1 MNTQQINF
9 KWVVKH
15 VPIYLQIVFLVLSA
29 ISAFE
34 GVLNAVLFGKLTNIN
49 FSNID
54 HVYKFIGLAFGAYL
68 IVYIAMLLFYLVQ
81 NRIVMLLNI
90 ALKQEYFYSKFANSD
105 MKQARGADVI
115 NSISGTAKEIEQKY
129 FFGITDIVQF
139 VFNVVASAIVVVET
153 NLILGIIYL
162 LLSALTLIPSYIGK
176 KRMNEKTE
184 KWNKSNSQLIQA
196 MKDIFE
202 GRLEIL
208 NFGVRHLFFKRF
220 DRILV
225 NEEDKYRKMNNCQF
239 QVQFIAWLISLVTL
253 LLPIFIGL
261 LFMQRGWFNVTVA
274 AIITLSLSADRVVGY
289 LRTIALYQTQIH
301 STDAIRKIKSY
312 NFEESESVKQDNHDS
327 QAILKIKDL
336 SFSYGDKKILD
347 GINLTLRDHDKIIVT
362 GASGIGKSTLIN
374 CIANNLKYNGEI
386 TFAGH
391 QINPADFI
399 KISQRIWL
407 FQGTVR
413 ENLSLLQ
420 NIPDDLMLHEAKK
433 MGLIHEFGNDF
444 LDKLISDDANNLSG
458 GQAQRLALVRGLIRS
473 KKIYLLDEIC
483 SSLDPKNS
491 DAIHKIIYQLPA
503 IVIEIAHNYNPQLAQ
518 ENKVQVYKLIDAKL
532 QKQNYIEQ

>member
-1 MNTQQINF
+1 
-9 KWVVKH
+9 
-15 VPIYLQIVFLVLSA
+15 
-29 ISAFE
+29 
-34 GVLNAVLFGKLTNIN
+34 
-49 FSNID
+49 
-54 HVYKFIGLAFGAYL
+54 
-68 IVYIAMLLFYLVQ
+68 
-81 NRIVMLLNI
+81 
-90 ALKQEYFYSKFANSD
+90 
-105 MKQARGADVI
+105 
-115 NSISGTAKEIEQKY
+115 
-129 FFGITDIVQF
+129 
-139 VFNVVASAIVVVET
+139 
-153 NLILGIIYL
+153 
-162 LLSALTLIPSYIGK
+162 
-176 KRMNEKTE
+176 MNEKTE

-347 GINLTLRDHDKIIVT
+347 GINLTLRDHDKIIM
-362 GASGIGKSTLIN
+362 TL
-374 CIANNLKYNGEI
+374 K
-386 TFAGH
+386 
-391 QINPADFI
+391 
-399 KISQRIWL
+399 L
-407 FQGTVR
+407 F
-413 ENLSLLQ
+413 
-420 NIPDDLMLHEAKK
+420 
-433 MGLIHEFGNDF
+433 
-444 LDKLISDDANNLSG
+444 
-458 GQAQRLALVRGLIRS
+458 
-473 KKIYLLDEIC
+473 
-483 SSLDPKNS
+483 
-491 DAIHKIIYQLPA
+491 
-503 IVIEIAHNYNPQLAQ
+503 
-518 ENKVQVYKLIDAKL
+518 
-532 QKQNYIEQ
+532 

>member
-1 MNTQQINF
+1 MKMNNNPINWYPGHMA
-9 KWVVKH
+9 KTKRL
-15 VPIYLQIVFLVLSA
+15 IKEKYNLIDIVYEV
-29 ISAFE
+29 
-34 GVLNAVLFGKLTNIN
+34 
-49 FSNID
+49 ID
-54 HVYKFIGLAFGAYL
+54 ARMPKSSKIVDIDDLIKNKPRLLIMTKYDLCDKKETDKFISYYENLGY
-68 IVYIAMLLFYLVQ
+68 Q
-81 NRIVMLLNI
+81 
-90 ALKQEYFYSKFANSD
+90 
-105 MKQARGADVI
+105 VI
-115 NSISGTAKEIEQKY
+115 SVDLMSGTNVKKIIEASEVVLESENEKRKAKGLKPRNIR
-129 FFGITDIVQF
+129 
-139 VFNVVASAIVVVET
+139 A
-153 NLILGIIYL
+153 LILGVPN
-162 LLSALTLIPSYIGK
+162 A
-176 KRMNEKTE
+176 
-184 KWNKSNSQLIQA
+184 
-196 MKDIFE
+196 
-202 GRLEIL
+202 
-208 NFGVRHLFFKRF
+208 
-220 DRILV
+220 
-225 NEEDKYRKMNNCQF
+225 
-239 QVQFIAWLISLVTL
+239 
-253 LLPIFIGL
+253 
-261 LFMQRGWFNVTVA
+261 
-274 AIITLSLSADRVVGY
+274 
-289 LRTIALYQTQIH
+289 
-301 STDAIRKIKSY
+301 
-312 NFEESESVKQDNHDS
+312 
-327 QAILKIKDL
+327 
-336 SFSYGDKKILD
+336 
-347 GINLTLRDHDKIIVT
+347 
-362 GASGIGKSTLIN
+362 GKSTLIN

-407 FQGTVR
+407 FQGTVS